1 METRRVSED
10 FQGFLANASG
20 YQNPSFKNRYTLYTL
35 NRSIEL
41 GVYISV
47 ICQMADS

>member
-10 FQGFLANASG
+10 FHGFLANASG
-20 YQNPSFKNRYTLYTL
+20 YQNPSFKNRYTL